1 MIFGMNPS
9 ANSKMKI
16 IQKIFRNLLTT
27 IKKSAIIKTMKIK
40 RGNKNDNGKL
50 RNEKTIYPYEFL

>member
-9 ANSKMKI
+9 ANLKMKI
-16 IQKIFRNLLTT
+16 IQKIFKNLLTT
-27 IKKSAIIKTMKIK
+27 IKKSAIIKTMKTK

-50 RNEKTIYPYEFL
+50 RNEKTADPAKF

>member
-9 ANSKMKI
+9 ANLKI
-16 IQKIFRNLLTT
+16 IQKIFKKLLTT

-40 RGNKNDNGKL
+40 RGNKNGNEKL
-50 RNEKTIYPYEFL
+50 RNEKTIYFVRF